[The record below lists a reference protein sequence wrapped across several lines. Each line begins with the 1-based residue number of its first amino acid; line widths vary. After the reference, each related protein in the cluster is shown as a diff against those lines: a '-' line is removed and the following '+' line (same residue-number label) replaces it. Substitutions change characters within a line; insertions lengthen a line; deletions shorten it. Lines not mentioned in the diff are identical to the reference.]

1 MVLLVVNGTSDGDRT
16 LGASPAASGSAAGP
30 DGPPGRVPAGAH
42 GGRGGSPGPSER
54 PGSRAQARPREAG
67 RPASP
72 PSAAPGTVAGASAS
86 PGADGGGFSR
96 HTDPQAAEFFRTT
109 WGSRDKALKRLRD
122 VRTVGGY
129 LRIYTDLPD
138 NADNSTA
145 AIMLCERGL
154 HYLRSR
160 GVADPVVF
168 VHAKAGGNGNPVLAN
183 ILGPADR
190 TCRVTRPDPG

>member
-1 MVLLVVNGTSDGDRT
+1 MLLVVHGTSGGDAT

-30 DGPPGRVPAGAH
+30 DGPPGRVPADAQD
-42 GGRGGSPGPSER
+42 GRGGSSGPS
-54 PGSRAQARPREAG
+54 GRAGAREEDRPRETG

-72 PSAAPGTVAGASAS
+72 SASSASPGMVAGASAS
-86 PGADGGGFSR
+86 PGSGGVFSA

-122 VRTVGGY
+122 IRTVGGY

-138 NADNSTA
+138 SADNSTA